1 MQNLYYSCIS
11 QSTSE
16 VTKKL
21 LTLERVENRLEY
33 SESNYNLILLERDG
47 VEAI

>member
-1 MQNLYYSCIS
+1 MQNLYYPCIS

-21 LTLERVENRLEY
+21 LTSEKVEYRLEY
-33 SESNYNLILLERDG
+33 RESNNNLILLGGDG